1 MKIASGG
8 LENPSVILKVTDV
21 PNGTMLQT
29 SSSCHHDDGH
39 STSYERTGR
48 RILPIE
54 TVRAQARS
62 HLCLPFPLAAKGQ
75 GNRCLL
81 STVPLVLKYR
91 CECRWVVLKIGDAVF
106 FAEKHSVQ

>member
-8 LENPSVILKVTDV
+8 LEIPSVTLEVTYV
-21 PNGTMLQT
+21 TNGTMVQPSAAAL
-29 SSSCHHDDGH
+29 HDDGH

-48 RILPIE
+48 RIQPIE
-54 TVRAQARS
+54 TVRPQARS

-81 STVPLVLKYR
+81 STVALDHTVL
-91 CECRWVVLKIGDAVF
+91 ENNVVG
-106 FAEKHSVQ
+106 